1 MWNVQKKRSH
11 KGKELLVSLNGA
23 FRNYSPTYGYGVAA
37 ENIVKGLEGNEIP
50 YEIADFGADI
60 EIFWGHPPYDFT
72 RYGQYKIGYTAWE
85 STGFKTAWRET
96 MIGADEIWT
105 PSTWLSE
112 HFEKEIGVPTFTYPH
127 GVDKDWKPYRR
138 YYSEDNPPF
147 RFLHVGEPQ
156 FRKNGQLVVEAFAEL
171 FGNDPNYQLV
181 MKSAGINTTR
191 IYQPQSGSIIGTPPL
206 LYRNIIFIDTIMS
219 KEQLIELH
227 NKSHC
232 LLYPTGGEGFG
243 FHPLEA
249 AASGLPTIST
259 TGWCDYKEFISVGID
274 SEMVDSPWPDLHP
287 GQLFQP
293 TKQQIKDAMIEM
305 VENYDKY
312 ASEAFKN
319 SFKVHEQWNWD
330 VQNKKAAERLKDI
343 YFSSFMKN

>member
-1 MWNVQKKRSH
+1 M
-11 KGKELLVSLNGA
+11 LVSLNGA

-37 ENIVKGLEGNEIP
+37 ENIIHGLENNEID
-50 YEIADFGADI
+50 YSIADRSADI
-60 EIFWGHPPYDFT
+60 EIFWGHPPYEFS
-72 RYGQYKIGYTAWE
+72 RYGQYKIGFTAWE
-85 STGFKTAWRET
+85 STGFRDGWLES
-96 MIGADEIWT
+96 MDEVDEIWT
-105 PSTWLSE
+105 PSEWLSD
-112 HFEKEIGVPTFTYPH
+112 HFHEVTGKPVFTYPH

-138 YYSEDNPPF
+138 YYSQDNPPF

-156 FRKNGQLVVEAFAEL
+156 FRKNGQLVVEAFVEL

-191 IYQPQSGSIIGTPPL
+191 IYQPQSGSILGTPQL
-206 LYRNIIFIDTIMS
+206 LYNNIINIDTIMS

-227 NKSHC
+227 NRSNC
-232 LLYPTGGEGFG
+232 LVYPTGGEGFG

-259 TGWCDYKEFISVGID
+259 TNWCDYKEFISVGID
-274 SEMVDSPWPDLHP
+274 APLVDSPWPTLHP

-293 TKQQIKDAMIEM
+293 TKEQVKQAMLDM

-312 ASEAFKN
+312 ALEAFKQ
-319 SFKVHEQWNWD
+319 SIEVHKKWNWD
-330 VQNKKAAERLKDI
+330 VQNNKASERLKDI
-343 YFSSFMKN
+343 YFSRVLNS